1 MASYVLVHGAW
12 GGGQSYD
19 QTAEDL
25 RAAGHEVLVAQLTG
39 LGSRS
44 DELHP
49 GITLTDH
56 IDDVC
61 EQVEQAGFDRF
72 ILVGHSYG
80 GMVITGVAARLG
92 ARIDAIAYIDAF
104 LPADGESLWDIT
116 AEFEHAWYI
125 DSQKFTPG
133 LVAPIGTVDFEPVPG
148 IVGRH
153 PLLTL
158 LEAVRYTGEEAK
170 IPRRAYVFATDWQ
183 PTPFGRFFDFARA
196 EGSWDCHESKASHY
210 VMADQPEQ
218 TREILLG
225 LASAPTG

>member
-1 MASYVLVHGAW
+1 MANYVLVHGAW
-12 GGGQSYD
+12 GGGQGYD
-19 QTAEDL
+19 RTAEDL
-25 RAAGHEVLVAQLTG
+25 RAAGHDVLVARLRG

-61 EQVEQAGFDRF
+61 DQVAQAGIDRF
-72 ILVGHSYG
+72 ILAGHSYG
-80 GMVITGVAARLG
+80 GMVVTGVAARLG

-104 LPADGESLWDIT
+104 FPGDGQSLWDIT
-116 AEFEHAWYI
+116 GAFEHAWYI

-133 LVAPIGTVDFEPVPG
+133 LVAPIGSVDFEPVPG
-148 IVGRH
+148 MVGRH

-158 LEAVRYTGEEAK
+158 TEAVRYTGEEAK
-170 IPRRAYVFATDWQ
+170 IPRRTYIFANDWQ
-183 PTPFGRFFDFARA
+183 PTPFARFHDQLRGDPAW
-196 EGSWDCHESKASHY
+196 ECHESKASHF

-218 TREILLG
+218 LLAILLG
-225 LASAPTG
+225 LAA